1 MVVYSDSHACL
12 KQLIKIDLSNG
23 ATTMKT
29 LIKAIAMASLASTAA
44 VAQADI
50 TGTLGVN
57 SSYQFRGIE
66 LDGSSTAYAG
76 IGFDLAGFN
85 VGITVIDADE
95 EGFTETDTMIG
106 YTMNLMGT
114 DVRLSYLDRSFD
126 YGNGNDDNDMTEFS
140 VGITA
145 SGLSI
150 DYVDGNDDVQLDDMD
165 FSIISLGYTISN
177 VDIVVG
183 TFEYSDGGGEYS
195 YYEISTGT
203 ELFGLDAS
211 VTLTNTFSEEGFDE
225 QGSTIVI
232 GMSKSLDL

>member
-1 MVVYSDSHACL
+1 
-12 KQLIKIDLSNG
+12 
-23 ATTMKT
+23 MKT

-57 SSYQFRGIE
+57 SSYQLYGQE

-76 IGFDLAGFN
+76 IGFDLSGFN

-95 EGFTETDTMIG
+95 AGFTETDTMLG
-106 YTMNLMGT
+106 YTMNLMGA

-126 YGNGNDDNDMTEFS
+126 YGNDDYDMTEFS

-150 DYVDGNDDVQLDDMD
+150 DYVDGNDNFLIKDADYNV
-165 FSIISLGYTISN
+165 ISLGYTVSN

-183 TFEYSDGGGEYS
+183 TMKYDDMDLEHS

-211 VTLTNTFSEEGFDE
+211 VTLTNTFSEEVYEE

>member
-1 MVVYSDSHACL
+1 
-12 KQLIKIDLSNG
+12 
-23 ATTMKT
+23 MKT

-57 SSYQFRGIE
+57 SSYQLYGQE

-76 IGFDLAGFN
+76 IGFDLSGFN

-95 EGFTETDTMIG
+95 AGFTETDTMLG
-106 YTMNLMGT
+106 YTMNLMGA

-126 YGNGNDDNDMTEFS
+126 YGNGNDDYGMTEFS

-150 DYVDGNDDVQLDDMD
+150 DYVDGEDDGLLSLGETIDYTVTT
-165 FSIISLGYTISN
+165 LGYTVSN
-177 VDIVVG
+177 VGILLGSVDIDNG
-183 TFEYSDGGGEYS
+183 SEYS

>member
-1 MVVYSDSHACL
+1 
-12 KQLIKIDLSNG
+12 
-23 ATTMKT
+23 MKT

-57 SSYQFRGIE
+57 SSYQLYGQE

-76 IGFDLAGFN
+76 IGFDLSGFN

-95 EGFTETDTMIG
+95 AGFTETDTMLG
-106 YTMNLMGT
+106 YTMNLMGA

-126 YGNGNDDNDMTEFS
+126 YGVDDYDVTEFS

-150 DYVDGNDDVQLDDMD
+150 DYVNGNDDINDIDAD
-165 FSIISLGYTISN
+165 FSIISLGYTVSN

-183 TFEYSDGGGEYS
+183 TWDYSDGGPEYS
-195 YYEISTGT
+195 FYEISTGT
-203 ELFGLDAS
+203 EIFGLDAS
-211 VTLTNTFSEEGFDE
+211 VTLTSTFSEDGYFDE

>member
-1 MVVYSDSHACL
+1 MVVYNDSHECL

-29 LIKAIAMASLASTAA
+29 LIKAIAIASLASTAA

-57 SSYQFRGIE
+57 SSYQLYGQE

-76 IGFDLAGFN
+76 IGFDLSGFN
-85 VGITVIDADE
+85 VGITVIDAE
-95 EGFTETDTMIG
+95 FFTETDTMIG

-114 DVRLSYLDRSFD
+114 DVRLSYTD
-126 YGNGNDDNDMTEFS
+126 YAYNFGNGNDDGGQTEFS

-150 DYVDGNDDVQLDDMD
+150 DYVDGNDDLNAPDID
-165 FSIISLGYTISN
+165 FSIISLGYTVSN

-183 TFEYSDGGGEYS
+183 TFEYDDGPEYS

-211 VTLTNTFSEEGFDE
+211 VTLTNTFSEEDFDE